1 MHITKGKADW
11 IDFLNPSEEDLA
23 WLKTR
28 FNFQDLILEELRR
41 PSARTK
47 VEAYDN
53 HLFLVYYFPSYD
65 PKEKTSRRA
74 EIDFIITRHQVITA
88 HYDKL
93 EPFLDI
99 NTDGVENS
107 LDLAHRIFSN
117 LLSFEERQLYHIREE
132 LEEIGNRLFK
142 GGERKTLE
150 KISRLKRDIS
160 EYRIIVRHQEPLFDS
175 LYLHGTEFWGP
186 NSKILLNSLIGE
198 NQKVISQIE
207 GYREALSDF
216 EDTNNQIMEL
226 KMNSLIKTFTVLS
239 FLTFPFALLTA
250 VLSMPVR
257 DNPFAE
263 LPHAFWILLSVI
275 SLGIIS
281 LAVYFTRK
289 KWL

>member
-1 MHITKGKADW
+1 MHVTKGKADW
-11 IDFLNPSEEDLA
+11 IDFLNPTEDDLN
-23 WLKTR
+23 WLKTH
-28 FNFQDLILEELRR
+28 FHFKDLVLEELLK

-47 VEAYDN
+47 VEAYEN

-65 PKEKTSRRA
+65 PKEKTSRRT
-74 EIDFIITRHQVITA
+74 EIDIIITRHQVITA
-88 HYDKL
+88 HYDKV
-93 EPFLDI
+93 EPFMDI
-99 NTDGVENS
+99 NMNGVENS

-117 LLSFEERQLYHIREE
+117 LLAFEERQLYHIREE

-160 EYRIIVRHQEPLFDS
+160 EYRVIVRHQEPLFDS
-175 LYLHGTEFWGP
+175 LHLHGTEFWGP
-186 NSKILLNSLIGE
+186 EARAHLNNLMGESQKI
-198 NQKVISQIE
+198 VSQIE
-207 GYREALSDF
+207 SYRETLSDF

-226 KMNSLIKTFTVLS
+226 KMNGLIKTFTVLS
-239 FLTFPFALLTA
+239 FLTFPFALATA

-263 LPHAFWILLSVI
+263 LPNAYWILLTVI
-275 SLGIIS
+275 LIGIMS
-281 LAVYFTRK
+281 LAIYFQRK